1 MATYP
6 TLSRAIS
13 NTSTV
18 TVLDDLQVDRAS
30 NGTPKV
36 RALYT
41 TPKLAFTVIHPMAS
55 AAEKATLQAFYTDN
69 RLLTLAFT
77 WPETGAAYTCLFAAP
92 PRYQPAPGRLWNIT
106 VELIQA

>member
-6 TLSRAIS
+6 TFTDAPSRS
-13 NTSTV
+13 SKERW
-18 TVLDDLQVDRAS
+18 LDDLQVDRAT

-41 TPKLAFTVIHPMAS
+41 TPKRAFTVVHEFVS
-55 AAEKATLQAFYTDN
+55 AAEKATLEAFYLAN
-69 RLLTLAFT
+69 RLLTISFV
-77 WPETGAAYTCLFAAP
+77 WAADGQTYTCNFAAP
-92 PRYQPAPGRLWNIT
+92 PQPEVAPGGRWNIT